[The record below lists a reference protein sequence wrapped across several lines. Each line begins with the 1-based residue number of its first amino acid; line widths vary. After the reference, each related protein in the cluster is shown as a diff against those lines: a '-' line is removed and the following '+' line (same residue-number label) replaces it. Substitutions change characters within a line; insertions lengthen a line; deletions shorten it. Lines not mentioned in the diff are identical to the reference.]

1 MSISFDTWLNQA
13 AEDASGSKGLER
25 QSEALQRAK
34 ALGKPTVKQEIWKY
48 APIESLLNELPW
60 FQENPSQK
68 PAPIPGHLLGS
79 WQYRD
84 EAFCHKDASGW
95 FVASLAYM
103 NKHHP
108 DTLHQFFGAAPTR
121 EDDVFAELNTGQAQA
136 GLFFYVPKGLHL
148 NAPLSWL
155 DEGPDLDPVR
165 CIFHLEED
173 ASMALDYRLLEG
185 NALPGLLNHAWEIH
199 LDRGAKL
206 SLYRKLAQGT
216 HRGLV
221 HHTLAK
227 LHAKSCLEIHTS
239 SLDARFQRLNYF
251 VDLCEEEAHAEI
263 IGLQAPELEQHINT
277 RVDLRHLAPNCTSHQ
292 EYRSISRGKAQAVF
306 SGKILVARDAQ
317 KTLAYQHA
325 AGLILD
331 EQAKVY
337 AKPVLEIY
345 ADDVKCSHG
354 ATTGQLN
361 EDALF
366 YLRARGISEAQSRR
380 MLTEAFYG
388 SVLDK
393 LPQGDLK
400 EEIENDLRN
409 KWS

>member
-13 AEDASGSKGLER
+13 AKEASSPKVLGR

-34 ALGKPTVKQEIWKY
+34 ALGKPTLKQEIWKY

-60 FQENPSQK
+60 FQEAPSPK
-68 PAPIPGHLLGS
+68 PVPVPGHSLGS
-79 WQYRD
+79 WQYQD
-84 EAFCHKDASGW
+84 VAFCHKDPSGW
-95 FVASLAYM
+95 FVASLPYM
-103 NKHHP
+103 AMHQPEMLHH
-108 DTLHQFFGAAPTR
+108 FFGAAPTR
-121 EDDVFAELNTGQAQA
+121 EDDVFAEINTGHAQA
-136 GLFFYVPKGLHL
+136 GLFFHVPKGLHL

-155 DEGPDLDPVR
+155 DKGPDLNPVR

-185 NALPGLLNHAWEIH
+185 NGLPGLLNHAWEIH
-199 LDRGAKL
+199 LERGAKL
-206 SLYRKLAQGT
+206 SLRRKLAQGKE
-216 HRGLV
+216 RGLV

-227 LHAKSCLEIHTS
+227 LHTKSCLEMHTS

-251 VDLCEEEAHAEI
+251 VDLCEEEAHAAI
-263 IGLQAPELEQHINT
+263 IGLQVPEFQQHINT

-354 ATTGQLN
+354 ATTGQLD
-361 EDALF
+361 EEALF
-366 YLRARGISEAQSRR
+366 YLRARGISEALAQR

-393 LPQGDLK
+393 LPQGSLK
-400 EEIENDLRN
+400 DEIENDLRK